1 VIETSADQDKRQQG
15 SAYRRVCNGFR
26 LFEGE
31 QQAAADVVDRFEI
44 RSP

>member
-15 SAYRRVCNGFR
+15 AAYRRVCSGFR

-31 QQAAADVVDRFEI
+31 QQTAADVVDRFEI